1 MVERDLTEMTAEEFD
16 ALIDGYIERSSR
28 RDDEVP
34 AEAFLELL
42 FETSVEQVQ
51 ETIQLRADY
60 VNGALQF
67 DLPTDREATIQ
78 TRGNQILV
86 GDKLIVVS
94 LGNGNHSHAEYEPYQ
109 LSMGI

>member
-1 MVERDLTEMTAEEFD
+1 MVERDLTEMTAEEFE

-34 AEAFLELL
+34 ASLFLQLM

-51 ETIQLRADY
+51 ETIQLTGDI
-60 VNGALQF
+60 VNGELQF
-67 DLPTDREATIQ
+67 HVPTNREAAIQ

-86 GDKLIVVS
+86 GNKLIVVS
-94 LGNGNHSHAEYEPYQ
+94 LGNGNHSHGEYQPYQ
-109 LSMGI
+109 